1 MSSHQRYHQPYTIIS
16 RTITRDKVP
25 LLPPYIRRTTKTMT
39 TARYTNAEW
48 SDIISHAQST
58 ILSKLDNDA
67 PPTKTTDL
75 FSIAGAVDHTLL
87 KLDATAAQ
95 VDSLCAEA
103 RVHNFATVCVR
114 LPFVA
119 RCRANVSGSGVGIA
133 CVIGFHE
140 GTQDVREKL
149 TEAKSAVAEGATE
162 LDVVVNVPMLKD
174 GKWEAI
180 YSEFSALRAVAGKNV
195 ACKLI
200 LETALLS
207 NSEIVAGCVLASEAG
222 FDFVKTS
229 TGFLTVGDLPPGV
242 TSTGATLPHVRLL
255 SLCCTSLPQTSESGE
270 VRQMRVKASGGIRTL
285 EDAVKM
291 MAAGAERLGTSG
303 GVWIAKEAE
312 QAAHHL
318 EGKAGGNGEVRVEE
332 LRRGSVTEIVR
343 ESAGEGMVGGG
354 ERPGLQTRLFT
365 DY

>member
-1 MSSHQRYHQPYTIIS
+1 MSSKQYHQPYTIIS
-16 RTITRDKVP
+16 RTITRDK
-25 LLPPYIRRTTKTMT
+25 LPSLSPYARRPTKTMT
-39 TARYTNAEW
+39 TARYTDAEW
-48 SDIISHAQST
+48 SDIISQAQSS
-58 ILSKLDNDA
+58 ILAKLDNDA

-75 FSIAGAVDHTLL
+75 FSVAGAVDHTLL

-95 VDSLCAEA
+95 IDSLCAEA
-103 RVHNFATVCVR
+103 RVNNFATVCVR
-114 LPFVA
+114 LPFVS

-140 GTQDVREKL
+140 GTQDLREKL

-174 GKWEAI
+174 AKWETI
-180 YSEFSALRAVAGKNV
+180 YSELSALRAVAGKTV
-195 ACKLI
+195 LCKLI

-207 NSEIVAGCVLASEAG
+207 DSEIVAGSVLASEAG

-229 TGFLTVGDLPPGV
+229 TGFLTAADLPSGV
-242 TSTGATLPHVRLL
+242 TATGATLPHVRLL
-255 SLCCTSLPQTSESGE
+255 SLCCASLPQTSESGE
-270 VRQMRVKASGGIRTL
+270 TRHMRVKASGGIRTL

-291 MAAGAERLGTSG
+291 LAAGAERLGTSG

-318 EGKAGGNGEVRVEE
+318 VGQAGGNGEVRVEE

-343 ESAGEGMVGGG
+343 ESIGEGMGGGG